1 MLGNTHF
8 TYEEL
13 STLFVQIEAILNSRP
28 LVPLSS
34 DPTDLFPLT
43 PGHFLIGR
51 PLTSLPTPAL
61 LDVKTSR
68 LSRYQLIEQMQQH
81 FWERWRKEFL
91 SELQQRAKWR
101 VKQGELLQGD
111 MVILKEA
118 NLPPLKWK
126 MGRIHRLYPGL
137 DGVSRVADVFTSKG
151 IVRRA
156 ICNLSPLPMGES
168 RDPKV
173 VERGV
178 DVQAMDTGL

>member
-126 MGRIHRLYPGL
+126 MGRIHRLYPGRSIACGGRVHVKGHRSTSDL
-137 DGVSRVADVFTSKG
+137 QPETSSYGGISRSQG
-151 IVRRA
+151 RRE
-156 ICNLSPLPMGES
+156 G
-168 RDPKV
+168 
-173 VERGV
+173 G
-178 DVQAMDTGL
+178 